1 MCRVP
6 QRGMLRQMGCLF
18 AIFAGFF
25 PRVVLVAVWIFTDDV
40 DRAFSGFV
48 VPLLG
53 VIFLPLT
60 TLVYVLLWQSGH
72 GVHGVEWLWVVL
84 AFIADLGSA
93 AGGESQRRQ
102 RAATA

>member
-18 AIFAGFF
+18 AIFSGFF

-93 AGGESQRRQ
+93 AGGE
-102 RAATA
+102 